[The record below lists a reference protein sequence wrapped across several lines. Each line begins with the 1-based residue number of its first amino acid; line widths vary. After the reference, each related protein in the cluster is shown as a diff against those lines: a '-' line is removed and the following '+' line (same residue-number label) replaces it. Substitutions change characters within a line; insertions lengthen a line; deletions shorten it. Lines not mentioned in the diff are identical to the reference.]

1 MHRVTGL
8 LKREASPVWTC
19 GLRLHLPA
27 FPWSSAGS
35 VRLTTWAAFL
45 HLGFRPAPLPEW
57 TNHRWARWPPAANQE
72 PQTVMRSKVRGRRG
86 QQQQQRPGR
95 QPRCVSVCVWY
106 YTYRACYKFVR
117 KQMWRPWTF
126 TWWRRTSDFTCALF
140 LVVNSETFSTHTS
153 KTSSVSSLTGP
164 SSCGLGDTMF
174 IHYNTNVR
182 LQLCIFAFHLSVVFG
197 CRLIMN
203 NNHYHWLSIILK
215 TQRPQQLRLRRNSN
229 LCLSDD

>member
-126 TWWRRTSDFTCALF
+126 TWFAAYVWLHLRVILGGKQWNVLHPHKQNLLCVIFNRSFFLWSRRHNVHSLQHKRPPAALH
-140 LVVNSETFSTHTS
+140 LCI
-153 KTSSVSSLTGP
+153 SSL
-164 SSCGLGDTMF
+164 SSFWLQ
-174 IHYNTNVR
+174 TNHE
-182 LQLCIFAFHLSVVFG
+182 Q
-197 CRLIMN
+197 
-203 NNHYHWLSIILK
+203 
-215 TQRPQQLRLRRNSN
+215 
-229 LCLSDD
+229 